1 MKITLS
7 LFTLLLISLSGFG
20 QKIRFASSIG
30 TSLINWHEQQATIDF
45 GAQIT
50 YHKPGKKRFFYVK
63 LKTLGNVTSSAVN
76 RQNFTFVEPPIM
88 QNNMPLSATE
98 PLSSLYRGGQAEIGF
113 HWQSKSGFSPILAI
127 YSKSL
132 ARKITSNQSQYIE
145 EEKYS
150 LHGISVGLNYEWKC
164 KESTINLQGQIFEPI
179 YRDVTLYGRYI
190 GVPYSSLTSDNS
202 LSYKSQ
208 LDYHIKKYGIAINY
222 EILNFG
228 SANNP
233 NSKSIASSQA
243 QLISTLF
250 TYYF

>member
-1 MKITLS
+1 MKVTLS
-7 LFTLLLISLSGFG
+7 LFALLLISLSGFG
-20 QKIRFASSIG
+20 QKIRFASSLG

-45 GAQIT
+45 GAQIS

-63 LKTLGNVTSSAVN
+63 LKTLGNVTSAEVN
-76 RQNFTFVEPPIM
+76 RQSYIFVEPPIM
-88 QNNMPLSATE
+88 PNNMPLSATE
-98 PLSSLYRGGQAEIGF
+98 PLSAMYRGGQAEIGYQ
-113 HWQSKSGFSPILAI
+113 WQNKSGFFPILAI

-150 LHGISVGLNYEWKC
+150 LHGISVGLNYAWKN
-164 KESTINLQGQIFEPI
+164 KESTINIQGQIFEPI

-202 LSYKSQ
+202 ICYKSQ
-208 LDYHIKKYGIAINY
+208 IDFHIKKYGIAINY
-222 EILNFG
+222 EILSFG
-228 SANNP
+228 SAKNP
-233 NSKSIASSQA
+233 NSKSIESSES

>member
-1 MKITLS
+1 MRITICLIALLS
-7 LFTLLLISLSGFG
+7 FSLTSFG

-30 TSLINWHEQQATIDF
+30 TSIINWYENQATVDF

-50 YHKPGKKRFFYVK
+50 YQKPGKKHLFYVK
-63 LKTLGNVTSSAVN
+63 LKTLGNVEASPVN
-76 RQNFTFVEPPIM
+76 RQNYTFVEPPIM
-88 QNNMPLSATE
+88 LNNMPLSATE
-98 PLSSLYRGGQAEIGF
+98 PLTALYRGGQAEVGF
-113 HWQSKSGFSPILAI
+113 QWPMKSGFSPIFAI

-132 ARKITSNQSQYIE
+132 ARKITSNKTQYIE

-150 LHGISVGLNYEWKC
+150 LHGISLGLNYEWKF
-164 KESTINLQGQIFEPI
+164 KTSTINLQGQIFEPI

-202 LSYKSQ
+202 LSYKSR
-208 LDYHIKKYGIAINY
+208 LDFHYKKYGAALNY

-228 SANNP
+228 SATNP
-233 NSKSIASSQA
+233 NSKSIESSQA
-243 QLISTLF
+243 QLFSTFF